1 MVSSLLST
9 FLLFFL
15 LRRKASFCGLIG
27 MLMGLGIAM
36 TTSNALSLAL
46 RTNPQYHQKTRSVD
60 CHLRLAV
67 RYNCTRRLE
76 YRALSSD
83 SISDPFQLELIHT
96 PRFRLED
103 SSSTTGNRNEWHKA
117 RQLADLSYE
126 YLGYLVRSFSGSLPH
141 NHPSL
146 NPTHIMSL
154 SATAPTLAKAV
165 GVTFGTYCLSDFLS
179 NFIQVRRRARLQ

>member
-9 FLLFFL
+9 ILRFFL

-36 TTSNALSLAL
+36 TTSNAQFGAPYYSPSTTKRLG
-46 RTNPQYHQKTRSVD
+46 RSIAIFILPLD
-60 CHLRLAV
+60 
-67 RYNCTRRLE
+67 TRRLE